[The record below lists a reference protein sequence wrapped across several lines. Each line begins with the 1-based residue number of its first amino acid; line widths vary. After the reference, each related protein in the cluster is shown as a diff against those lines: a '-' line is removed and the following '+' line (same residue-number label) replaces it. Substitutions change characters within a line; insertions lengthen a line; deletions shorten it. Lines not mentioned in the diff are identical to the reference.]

1 MCISETKKF
10 LKRYKRNLS
19 NIKRLEYK
27 LDELTVRIE
36 TVSAP
41 QMTGMPRG
49 GLHKTKEDLIAEKI
63 ETEERIVRLKSRG
76 RIIRR
81 EILDCIDDIE
91 DENIAETLEMFFI
104 DGLSF
109 DDIAD
114 EKGYSTR
121 YIAKFYSTGIELIDR
136 RRMCGECSE

>member
-27 LDELTVRIE
+27 LDELTARIE
-36 TVSAP
+36 TVSTP
-41 QMTGMPRG
+41 QLTGMPRG
-49 GLHKTKEDLIAEKI
+49 GQHKTKEDLIAEKI

-81 EILDCIDDIE
+81 EILDYIDDIE
-91 DENIAETLEMFFI
+91 DDNVAETLEMFFI
-104 DGLSF
+104 DGLTF

-121 YIAKFYSTGIELIDR
+121 YLAKFYSTGVELINER
-136 RRMCGECSE
+136 RACKGCSE

>member
-1 MCISETKKF
+1 MCISETKKY

-27 LDELTVRIE
+27 LDELTMRIE
-36 TVSAP
+36 TVSSP
-41 QMTGMPRG
+41 QITGMPRG
-49 GLHKTKEDLIAEKI
+49 GQHKTKEDLIAEKI
-63 ETEERIVRLKSRG
+63 ETEERIVKLKSRG

-81 EILDCIDDIE
+81 EILDYIDDID

-104 DGLSF
+104 DGLAF

-121 YIAKFYSTGIELIDR
+121 YIAKLYANGIELIDSR
-136 RRMCGECSE
+136 RSTEGCLM